1 MRFKQRSQRGDTA
14 QMIFSAC
21 APIIPQEL
29 KRSIRENITIHQVVK
44 NPLVVS
50 VLLVGIINR
59 ETLSSLNSSLGK
71 VS

>member
-1 MRFKQRSQRGDTA
+1 MRFKQRSQRADTA

-29 KRSIRENITIHQVVK
+29 KRSIRENITIHEVVK
-44 NPLVVS
+44 NPLVVP

-59 ETLSSLNSSLGK
+59 ET
-71 VS
+71 